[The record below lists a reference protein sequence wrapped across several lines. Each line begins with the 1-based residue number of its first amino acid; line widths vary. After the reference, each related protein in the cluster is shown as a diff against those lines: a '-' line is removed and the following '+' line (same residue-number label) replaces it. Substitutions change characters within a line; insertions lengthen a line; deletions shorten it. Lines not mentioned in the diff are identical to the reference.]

1 MALAGCTG
9 DGSEISRVKVYADVA
24 ALAADSNLVIR
35 GTALSS
41 YRDTVNGLS
50 GNITNFEIAACP
62 AVGGAVGIDRV
73 SAQQSDVAGCR
84 PGSVVAVRTFPG
96 DPVDGFDSGATYL
109 LFLTETGLPD
119 DPNSL
124 FYVTGAEVGAFKQ
137 SSDGVYT
144 RVARDIPDDVPKTL
158 NDTDVA

>member
-1 MALAGCTG
+1 M
-9 DGSEISRVKVYADVA
+9 
-24 ALAADSNLVIR
+24 
-35 GTALSS
+35 
-41 YRDTVNGLS
+41 
-50 GNITNFEIAACP
+50 
-62 AVGGAVGIDRV
+62 
-73 SAQQSDVAGCR
+73 
-84 PGSVVAVRTFPG
+84 
-96 DPVDGFDSGATYL
+96 
-109 LFLTETGLPD
+109 FLTETGLPD